1 MLLSIHVCFW
11 GFWSIF
17 VLRDRICFPLAGYRS
32 GKQVLMVSIIIKG
45 LFIGFLSSA
54 PMGPV
59 GMLCVQRTLNEGKG
73 HGLVTGIG
81 AVAGDMLIALL
92 AIIAAL
98 GLGFSTEFIQQHEGP
113 LKVVGSVVLIVF
125 GYFVYNKNPSKNL
138 TKLKEKTM
146 SYWKVFV
153 SSLILTISNIA
164 TLFLYI
170 ALFARFNVIDASKPF
185 GYDLITIF
193 FIGVGALL
201 WWLLVTYFV
210 NKLRKRFNPRGLQI
224 FNRVIGILL
233 IGLGVAGIIT
243 GSLMGIDIF

>member
-1 MLLSIHVCFW
+1 
-11 GFWSIF
+11 
-17 VLRDRICFPLAGYRS
+17 
-32 GKQVLMVSIIIKG
+32 MVDIIIKG

-59 GMLCVQRTLNEGKG
+59 GMLCIQRTLNDGKRN
-73 HGLVTGIG
+73 GLVTGLG

-98 GLGFSTEFIQQHEGP
+98 GLGFNTELIQKHEGP
-113 LKVVGSVVLIVF
+113 LKVVGSIVLIVF
-125 GYFVYNKNPSKNL
+125 GYIVFNKNPSKNL
-138 TKLKEKTM
+138 TKLKEKSM

-170 ALFARFNVIDASKPF
+170 ALFARFNVIDSTKAF
-185 GYDLITIF
+185 GYDLLTIL
-193 FIGVGALL
+193 FIGIGAFL

-210 NKLRKRFNPRGLQI
+210 NKLRNRFNPRGLKI
-224 FNRVIGILL
+224 FNKIIGGLL
-233 IGLGVAGIIT
+233 IALGIAGIIT
-243 GSLMGIDIF
+243 GTLMGIEIF

>member
-1 MLLSIHVCFW
+1 MI
-11 GFWSIF
+11 
-17 VLRDRICFPLAGYRS
+17 
-32 GKQVLMVSIIIKG
+32 SIIIKG

-59 GMLCVQRTLNEGKG
+59 GMLCIQRTLNEGKKN
-73 HGLVTGIG
+73 GLITGLG

-92 AIIAAL
+92 AIVAAL
-98 GLGFSTEFIQQHEGP
+98 GLGFSTEFIQRHEGP
-113 LKVVGSVVLIVF
+113 LKVVGSIVLIVF
-125 GYFVYNKNPSKNL
+125 GYIVFNKNPSKNL
-138 TKLKEKTM
+138 TKLRENTI
-146 SYWKVFV
+146 SSWKVFI

-170 ALFARFNVIDASKPF
+170 ALFARFNVIDASKNF

-193 FIGVGALL
+193 FIGLGAFL
-201 WWLLVTYFV
+201 WWLIVTYFV

-224 FNRVIGILL
+224 FNKIIGVLL

-243 GSLMGIDIF
+243 GTLMGIEIF